1 MGTKIEAAHAL
12 MVNAARL
19 KDAGQRNDVEAGMA
33 KLLASE
39 YCAEVVQ
46 ESFRIHG
53 GYGYSKEYEI
63 ERLMREA
70 PFLLIGE
77 GTSEIQKTIISR
89 GLLKEYGAPLTAVP
103 SARPGEAVDGAID
116 GDAAVLDVVDA
127 GRLGDAARPRARR
140 CPAAARPPGRRS
152 RPPAAPRRRPRPDGR
167 KTLTRSTGSGCR
179 PATR

>member
-1 MGTKIEAAHAL
+1 MGTKIEAAHGL

-39 YCAEVVQ
+39 YCAEIVQ

-53 GYGYSKEYEI
+53 AYGYSKEYEI

-89 GLLKEYGAPLTAVP
+89 GLLKEYKQ
-103 SARPGEAVDGAID
+103 R
-116 GDAAVLDVVDA
+116 
-127 GRLGDAARPRARR
+127 
-140 CPAAARPPGRRS
+140 
-152 RPPAAPRRRPRPDGR
+152 
-167 KTLTRSTGSGCR
+167 
-179 PATR
+179 